1 MSTTVLVYDD
11 AVGVPGDIA
20 SLTGIERFG
29 ILLYKRQRLWEHASA
44 AAKQAGFTQRIHLTE
59 HADRLNLAD
68 ELTSGPPGQRF
79 VYVTSDVVS
88 ADPELFTTFLA
99 KLAWSDE
106 DVVARPTGGR
116 AGSAIACL
124 GAERLRQLLL
134 SSRTDSAR
142 ESWWTD
148 RRDHIGTI
156 PSESAFL
163 CLSDADLFVR
173 YLSGSFYTRAFN
185 AIQQSGRTIVKRSAD
200 RTKMKREHDYWYQLP
215 PALQRFVVQPYGLED
230 DGTTAAYSM
239 ERLNMPDMAVLW
251 VHGPEAV
258 SVDALGDLLDVVFD
272 WFADRPVRQ
281 DSSAARAKAEE
292 LYLHKLDRRMADLL
306 ALEAGQHLDRLVREG
321 TKTDGLMA
329 LTERYKRLLEAEWAR
344 SGPGDTVAVMHGD
357 LCFSNILFDKRSRLV
372 RFIDPRGATTEDEL
386 YSHPY
391 YDVAKLSHSV
401 LGAYDFVN
409 NGLFEVLVG
418 DDLQLELRVERPPVD
433 TRQELFLQRVAAAG
447 FDPVLMRL
455 YEASLFLSMLPLHA
469 EDPRKLLGFV
479 LTALQILDEVED
491 TRAERPSLLKRM
503 LG

>member
-1 MSTTVLVYDD
+1 
-11 AVGVPGDIA
+11 
-20 SLTGIERFG
+20 
-29 ILLYKRQRLWEHASA
+29 
-44 AAKQAGFTQRIHLTE
+44 
-59 HADRLNLAD
+59 
-68 ELTSGPPGQRF
+68 
-79 VYVTSDVVS
+79 
-88 ADPELFTTFLA
+88 
-99 KLAWSDE
+99 
-106 DVVARPTGGR
+106 
-116 AGSAIACL
+116 
-124 GAERLRQLLL
+124 
-134 SSRTDSAR
+134 
-142 ESWWTD
+142 
-148 RRDHIGTI
+148 
-156 PSESAFL
+156 
-163 CLSDADLFVR
+163 
-173 YLSGSFYTRAFN
+173 
-185 AIQQSGRTIVKRSAD
+185 
-200 RTKMKREHDYWYQLP
+200 MKREHDYWYQLP
-215 PALQRFVVQPYGLED
+215 PALQRFVVQPYELED

-281 DSSAARAKAEE
+281 DASAARAKAEE

-321 TKTDGLMA
+321 TKTGGLLA

-491 TRAERPSLLKRM
+491 TRAEKPSLLKRM